1 MQQTESKSNNS
12 WWVLIAIGL
21 GVFMAMLDVTIVN
34 VALPTIQREFNASYV
49 DTQWV
54 VNAYTIT
61 YAVATLI
68 VAKLGDL
75 YGKKLFFLISLA
87 IFTLGSLFCSLAPN
101 DLILNLSRGFEGIG
115 GSGVLGLSM
124 ALIGDNYSGKQRA
137 FILGIWGGIVGF
149 GTSIGPLVGGFLV
162 QYFSWRSIF
171 VINVPL
177 GIIAVIIGIKYITEK
192 RYEVDRHV
200 DILGMI
206 MSTVMVFCI
215 IWGLLNKENNASFTW
230 TNLHVMGWLIAGI
243 ILLVAFVLWELWQ
256 KHPMMDLTFF
266 LRPTFIGANLAGFTI
281 SMGLF
286 AFFTYLTILMQDYMG
301 YSPLEVGLQRL
312 IISLFPLI
320 LGAFVG
326 KLIGK
331 IGTGI
336 VTSAALLLT
345 GIGAALMLWML
356 GYHTTWTVLIPAFIF
371 MGLGNAGI
379 NPGVSNAALLNI
391 KPQEMGMASGINNVF
406 RQLGNCF
413 GIVCLGLI
421 VNNSYKNSLYH
432 ELGNTNLYHHLV
444 AAGPFS
450 GMDIANAL
458 HNNHLTVVI
467 RHAYYNGMHHLLI
480 FTTILF
486 VVTAI
491 LTFILIRPNYH
502 KN

>member
-1 MQQTESKSNNS
+1 MEQTVNKQSNN

-34 VALPTIQREFNASYV
+34 VALPTIQREFNASYTN
-49 DTQWV
+49 TQWV

-68 VAKLGDL
+68 IAKLGDL
-75 YGKKLFFLISLA
+75 YGKKLFFLISLG

-124 ALIGDNYSGKQRA
+124 ALIGDNYNGKQRA

-149 GTSIGPLVGGFLV
+149 GTSIGPLVGGILV
-162 QYFSWRSIF
+162 QYFNWRAIF

-192 RYEVDRHV
+192 KHPVDRHV

-206 MSTVMVFCI
+206 MSALMVFCI
-215 IWGLLNKENNASFTW
+215 IWGLLNKENNPDATW
-230 TNLHVMGWLIAGI
+230 LDIHVIGWLIAGI
-243 ILLVAFVLWELWQ
+243 ILLVIFVLWELRQ
-256 KHPMMDLTFF
+256 KHPMMDLSLF

-281 SMGLF
+281 SVGLF

-301 YSPLEVGLQRL
+301 YSPLAVGLQRL
-312 IISLFPLI
+312 IISIFPLI

-326 KLIGK
+326 KLIGR
-331 IGTGI
+331 IGTRL
-336 VTSAALLLT
+336 VTSVALLLT
-345 GIGAALMLWML
+345 GVGAALMLLML

-371 MGLGNAGI
+371 MGLGNAAI

-413 GIVCLGLI
+413 GIVWLGLI
-421 VNNSYKNSLYH
+421 VSDNYKTSLYH
-432 ELGNTNLYHHLV
+432 ELGNSQLYHHLIN
-444 AAGPFS
+444 AGPFS
-450 GMDIANAL
+450 GMDIAKVL
-458 HNNHLTVVI
+458 NNEHMTTII

-480 FTTILF
+480 FTMLLF
-486 VVTAI
+486 AITAVI
-491 LTFILIRPNYH
+491 TFILLKPNH
-502 KN
+502 QN

>member
-68 VAKLGDL
+68 VAKLGEL

-192 RYEVDRHV
+192 RHEVDRHV

-215 IWGLLNKENNASFTW
+215 IWGLLK
-230 TNLHVMGWLIAGI
+230 
-243 ILLVAFVLWELWQ
+243 
-256 KHPMMDLTFF
+256 
-266 LRPTFIGANLAGFTI
+266 
-281 SMGLF
+281 
-286 AFFTYLTILMQDYMG
+286 
-301 YSPLEVGLQRL
+301 
-312 IISLFPLI
+312 
-320 LGAFVG
+320 
-326 KLIGK
+326 
-331 IGTGI
+331 
-336 VTSAALLLT
+336 
-345 GIGAALMLWML
+345 
-356 GYHTTWTVLIPAFIF
+356 
-371 MGLGNAGI
+371 
-379 NPGVSNAALLNI
+379 
-391 KPQEMGMASGINNVF
+391 
-406 RQLGNCF
+406 
-413 GIVCLGLI
+413 
-421 VNNSYKNSLYH
+421 
-432 ELGNTNLYHHLV
+432 
-444 AAGPFS
+444 
-450 GMDIANAL
+450 
-458 HNNHLTVVI
+458 
-467 RHAYYNGMHHLLI
+467 
-480 FTTILF
+480 
-486 VVTAI
+486 
-491 LTFILIRPNYH
+491 
-502 KN
+502 